1 MERQGEAKN
10 ERNAGGGGT
19 AGSNGG
25 GGGANGRRKWRG
37 VYGSAGG
44 GGGGGGGYRQ
54 YPIIQA
60 YPALLPLPIN
70 AGRAHINGAVALPL
84 PPPALLYLQQPP
96 PLHLLP
102 GAATCYGK
110 PMPGAAQRGPMWA
123 HKPSKKPPPPP
134 HAVTAALL
142 PLPQGKKAPFS
153 RLLPASLFLYFLLVT
168 SYIIPGGGVAFLS
181 S

>member
-1 MERQGEAKN
+1 MERQGQPKN
-10 ERNAGGGGT
+10 ERNAAG
-19 AGSNGG
+19 AGSNGGGG

-44 GGGGGGGYRQ
+44 GGYRQ
-54 YPIIQA
+54 HPIIQA

-70 AGRAHINGAVALPL
+70 AGRAHINGAAALPL
-84 PPPALLYLQQPP
+84 PPPVLLYLQQPP

-110 PMPGAAQRGPMWA
+110 PMAGAVQRGPLFA

-142 PLPQGKKAPFS
+142 PLPQGK
-153 RLLPASLFLYFLLVT
+153 RHLFLGYFPHPCFCTFYEQVH
-168 SYIIPGGGVAFLS
+168 I
-181 S
+181 